1 VRWSN
6 KKHKIK
12 KHKPTA
18 SSPAEFNRFTYAD
31 NNPLSGKDI
40 DGNRPLYSGIRTKE
54 FYESAS
60 KSLMPQYMALLETQ
74 SQIYNA
80 EQSTLNQFIQESITT
95 NPFEQ
100 PMDLYID
107 GIRIRPGSAGYSML
121 LDLAMRGRTDM
132 LGAVTI
138 ATYGGLSTNSGVVY
152 DMGALLDIAI
162 ENYQREIIELQ
173 TAASKA
179 QSKEELE
186 ETVSRPYFDTGGD
199 PPGGK
204 KKKAQGGGG
213 YTLVN
218 PTGLGIR
225 NDAGGQGY
233 YGASRGNRKHYGIDF
248 QSVDG
253 QDIVSPVSGIAINS
267 SFING
272 KGITIPTVVIIPFNV
287 NIGFDKLEL
296 LYVGPIGG
304 GWRTVK
310 AGDVIG
316 QSVNLQSLG
325 YPPNVGAHVHLQM
338 RLNGTWIDPTPYFP
352 GLK

>member
-179 QSKEELE
+179 QSKEELKE
-186 ETVSRPYFDTGGD
+186 ELGDNLLACLSCDPGED
-199 PPGGK
+199 PPGK
-204 KKKAQGGGG
+204 KKKPANSSSKKEGNCLCVGGLIVHYSFGGGENYYIDEKSFNSLIAELYRSNKLDFKYAVKVPGVEGLYQIQISAYETSFANAVGFATLYFNNKGFVG
-213 YTLVN
+213 YSDWWNFDWSNSRDWLAEFKTR
-218 PTGLGIR
+218 LGSFIP
-225 NDAGGQGY
+225 GTPFWVL
-233 YGASRGNRKHYGIDF
+233 YGITP
-248 QSVDG
+248 
-253 QDIVSPVSGIAINS
+253 SPDM
-267 SFING
+267 
-272 KGITIPTVVIIPFNV
+272 IP
-287 NIGFDKLEL
+287 K
-296 LYVGPIGG
+296 
-304 GWRTVK
+304 K
-310 AGDVIG
+310 
-316 QSVNLQSLG
+316 
-325 YPPNVGAHVHLQM
+325 
-338 RLNGTWIDPTPYFP
+338 
-352 GLK
+352 